1 MCLPENL
8 SIIDEPARTQ
18 TMNEPFLQPVVRSR
32 WLAAAAGIFLA
43 LGSIPAQ
50 AEIEAVENIRLAAER
65 FIHDELDITPGD
77 EAVEVQIGRLDNR
90 LRLARCSKALETQF
104 PPGGRR
110 DGNTAVQVQCEA
122 PVSWSIYVP
131 VTVERYAEV
140 LVANRNL
147 RRQHTILPG
156 DLRTKRIQTSRHAGS
171 YFEDKGELV
180 GLQTRR
186 NIRPGQILGQQH
198 VTQREVVSRGQRVTI
213 LAENGSV
220 AIRMQGE
227 ALENG
232 VLGDR
237 IRVKN
242 SSSGRIVEGEVLE
255 SGHVRVAL

>member
-1 MCLPENL
+1 M
-8 SIIDEPARTQ
+8 TQ
-18 TMNEPFLQPVVRSR
+18 PIRHTSVRR
-32 WLAAAAGIFLA
+32 WWIASAVATLLA
-43 LGSIPAQ
+43 LTSMTAQ
-50 AEIEAVENIRLAAER
+50 AEIEAVENIRLAAEH
-65 FIHDELDITPGD
+65 FLQDELGITPDD
-77 EAVEVQIGRLDNR
+77 EAADIQIGRLDNR
-90 LRLARCSKALETQF
+90 LRLARCSKALETRF

-171 YFEDKGELV
+171 YFEDRSELV

-186 NIRPGQILGQQH
+186 NIRPGQILGHQH

-220 AIRMQGE
+220 VIRMQGE

-232 VLGDR
+232 ILGDR

-242 SSSGRIVEGEVLE
+242 TSSGRVVEGEVLQ

>member
-1 MCLPENL
+1 MNQPALKPSIRSWWLP
-8 SIIDEPARTQ
+8 AA
-18 TMNEPFLQPVVRSR
+18 MGVV
-32 WLAAAAGIFLA
+32 LA
-43 LGSIPAQ
+43 LVSITAQ

-65 FIHDELDITPGD
+65 FIQEELNVEPGD

-90 LRLARCSKALETQF
+90 LRLARCSEALETRF

-140 LVANRNL
+140 LVASRNL

-171 YFEDKGELV
+171 YFETKSELV

-213 LAENGSV
+213 LAENSSV
-220 AIRMQGE
+220 VIRMQGE

-232 VLGDR
+232 ILGDR

-242 SSSGRIVEGEVLE
+242 TSSGRVVEGEVLE